1 MLKKNFQKKFGL
13 KSLSICLLSV
23 GIIILIAQRLQMNA
37 EQEIVREVNVNQ
49 LMIIQEIASDL
60 RSLMQDLQSKTI
72 IWTKLHQLDLMEGP
86 EILHE
91 LQTFYEL
98 TQNEISHIGIINT
111 EGHYEYVYPPVSHW
125 EKKRKDTFSRTD
137 FFQNAL
143 IQAKKTPHRRI
154 PYISNQY
161 NLEISPGSIPISLP
175 LYTNQK
181 IEGELK
187 QSNHLWGVLVVFV
200 DLAVINNICQNHY
213 YHLHDYFSFWLI
225 DDQGNFLSHEK
236 KAWIGKNIF
245 HFINKQV
252 PEGGL
257 PHFGKIVQQ
266 KLLKGHSGTDIY
278 VDNFQEKYYLNYTPV
293 QFSGKQWS
301 MAVITP
307 ESKMDY
313 WEKRV
318 LKSAWQWWLSIISFI
333 LIILSFLQVII
344 IFIHKKRIDWEK
356 EQKEKFQEAFDGI
369 TDLVYMIDDD
379 YNLRIVNKAF
389 RNLCGK
395 PEKEFEGTKCFQFIR
410 ERENPCPDCPIP
422 KTKSTK
428 ESQQLEQIIFEETV
442 HLYAYPLINQEGET
456 SALVVFARIIT
467 KEKILEQKLHHR
479 ERLSLLGEL
488 AACIVHEIK
497 NPMVG
502 IGMLTQLVR
511 DSCLE
516 KKPALKDI
524 DKIIKECKRLEQLIE
539 NLARFSRPAPLC
551 FDKEDIHIPLDLSL
565 ALLQKKLEKNNIQLQ
580 TDYQK
585 DIPPVI
591 HDPQKMQQ
599 VFLNLILNAIKAMP
613 EGGKLNIRTGLQDIP
628 SGNGRNGNGS
638 NGRLQSKKQ
647 MICID
652 IQDEGIGIP
661 KAAQEEIFKPFFSNS
676 SKGTG
681 LGLFIVRGIIQQH
694 RGLINLKSRIGHGT
708 IFTICL
714 PIQ

>member
-1 MLKKNFQKKFGL
+1 
-13 KSLSICLLSV
+13 
-23 GIIILIAQRLQMNA
+23 MNA
-37 EQEIVREVNVNQ
+37 AQEIIREVNVNQ

-60 RSLMQDLQSKTI
+60 RSLMEDLQSKTI
-72 IWTKLHQLDLMEGP
+72 IWTRLHQLDRLEGA

-91 LQTFYEL
+91 LQIFYEL
-98 TQNEISHIGIINT
+98 MQNKISHLGIINT
-111 EGHYEYVYPPVSHW
+111 EGHYEYVYPPISHW
-125 EKKRKDTFSRTD
+125 ETKRKETVSHTD

-143 IQAKKTPHRRI
+143 IQAKKNSLRRI

-161 NLEISPGSIPISLP
+161 QQEISPGSIPVSLP
-175 LYTNQK
+175 LYNNPK
-181 IEGELK
+181 IEEEELN
-187 QSNHLWGVLVVFV
+187 QPNHLWGVLVIFI
-200 DLAVINNICQNHY
+200 DLAVIDNICQNHY
-213 YHLHDYFSFWLI
+213 YHLHDYSSFWLI
-225 DDQGNFLSHEK
+225 DDHGNFLSHENK
-236 KAWIGKNIF
+236 SWIGKNVF
-245 HFINKQV
+245 HLYNGEV
-252 PEGGL
+252 PGGGF
-257 PHFGKIVQQ
+257 PHLGKIIQQ

-278 VDNFQEKYYLNYTPV
+278 VDNFKEKYYLNYTPV
-293 QFSGKQWS
+293 QFSGTKWS

-307 ESKMDY
+307 ETKMDY

-333 LIILSFLQVII
+333 LIIFSFLQVIV
-344 IFIHKKRIDWEK
+344 IFIHKRRIDWEK

-369 TDLVYMIDDD
+369 TDLVYMIDVD

-395 PEKEFEGTKCFQFIR
+395 SEKEFEGTKCFQFIR
-410 ERENPCPDCPIP
+410 DRENPCPDCPIP
-422 KTKSTK
+422 KTKSTH
-428 ESQQLEQIIFEETV
+428 ESQQSEQIIFKETV

-456 SALVVFARIIT
+456 TALVVFARIIS
-467 KEKILEQKLHHR
+467 KEKILEQKLRHR

-524 DKIIKECKRLEQLIE
+524 DRIIKECKRLEQLIE

-551 FDKEDIHIPLDLSL
+551 FDKADIHTALDFSL
-565 ALLQKKLEKNNIQLQ
+565 ALLQEKLKKNNIHLQ

-613 EGGKLNIRTGLQDIP
+613 EGGNLNIRTCLQDIC
-628 SGNGRNGNGS
+628 SG
-638 NGRLQSKKQ
+638 NGRLQSKNH

-661 KAAQEEIFKPFFSNS
+661 KDAQEEIFKPFFSNS
-676 SKGTG
+676 LKGTG

-694 RGLINLKSRIGHGT
+694 RGLINLKSQAGHGT

-714 PIQ
+714 PIEQ